1 MQSKTSKESTMCR
14 ENGNEEK
21 IENRDE
27 AIIPT
32 RTEKGVTDE
41 AKCVRWA
48 STPCTLHVFEPLSD
62 NPKET
67 WYLRKDLATFREQ
80 CEITRILARKGFGAS
95 NFTSCW
101 GLEHTICE
109 ELSQNRSN
117 RKQEALDTV
126 IEEQQG
132 QREDG
137 VFMPE
142 FIADIYQDITKLSQ
156 MEAHQQALRYSEE
169 LTQEDVKDAKNGV
182 SKVQRTD
189 NGMVELR
196 RNLPGVRK
204 RKSYTTPMA

>member
-1 MQSKTSKESTMCR
+1 MSG

-21 IENRDE
+21 IENGEE
-27 AIIPT
+27 AIIK
-32 RTEKGVTDE
+32 REKAAIDE
-41 AKCVRWA
+41 SKSVRWA
-48 STPCTLHVFEPLSD
+48 STPCTLHVFEQLTD

-67 WYLRKDLATFREQ
+67 WYLKKDLATFREQ

-95 NFTSCW
+95 SKFTSCW

-137 VFMPE
+137 VFMPD

-156 MEAHQQALRYSEE
+156 MEAHQLALRYSEE
-169 LTQEDVKDAKNGV
+169 LTREDAIDIKNQLA
-182 SKVQRTD
+182 KVQRMAGND
-189 NGMVELR
+189 MQGDLQ
-196 RNLPGVRK
+196 RNFSGVRK

>member
-1 MQSKTSKESTMCR
+1 MCR

-21 IENRDE
+21 IENGDE
-27 AIIPT
+27 AIITT

-41 AKCVRWA
+41 VKYVRWA
-48 STPCTLHVFEPLSD
+48 STPCTLHVFEPLSE

-95 NFTSCW
+95 KFTSCW

-109 ELSQNRSN
+109 ELSQSRSN

-137 VFMPE
+137 VFMPS
-142 FIADIYQDITKLSQ
+142 LSGDATGL
-156 MEAHQQALRYSEE
+156 MHPLVRHLSIMRNPNAPSGLRICS
-169 LTQEDVKDAKNGV
+169 
-182 SKVQRTD
+182 
-189 NGMVELR
+189 
-196 RNLPGVRK
+196 
-204 RKSYTTPMA
+204 